1 MSRKTRQAGAVALAA
16 MLLFTIVGANGSGA
30 RAEEFSAGARTGPM
44 TPQAMTGDVQ
54 FVSHEVVQPLPG
66 ALQDDGTAI
75 SADSADTLADLV
87 DDMPTDGEM
96 SKDMSCLADAIY
108 FEARGEPLKGQL
120 AVGRVI
126 INRAESGRFPSSYC
140 GVVYQP
146 GQFSFVHGGHIPQID
161 ESAPAWRTAKAI
173 ARIAH
178 EGLWD
183 NPVKGALFFHAAS
196 VSPGWGLTRVAQVS
210 HHVFYR

>member
-16 MLLFTIVGANGSGA
+16 MLLFTIAGANGSGA
-30 RAEEFSAGARTGPM
+30 RAEEFSTGARTDPTTSEALAG
-44 TPQAMTGDVQ
+44 GVQ
-54 FVSHEVVQPLPG
+54 FVSHAVVQPLPG
-66 ALQDDGTAI
+66 ELRNNGTAI

-120 AVGRVI
+120 AVGGVI

-146 GQFSFVHGGHIPQID
+146 GQFSFVHDGHIPEID
-161 ESAPAWRTAKAI
+161 DSSPAWRRAKAI

-178 EGLWD
+178 ERLWD

-196 VSPGWGLTRVAQVS
+196 VSPGWGRTRVAQVS

>member
-1 MSRKTRQAGAVALAA
+1 MSRKTRQAGAIALAA
-16 MLLFTIVGANGSGA
+16 MLIFTIAGANGSGA
-30 RAEEFSAGARTGPM
+30 RAEALSPGAQTNHTMDLAGG
-44 TPQAMTGDVQ
+44 VQ

-66 ALQDDGTAI
+66 ALQNDGTVM
-75 SADSADTLADLV
+75 SSDSADTLAELV
-87 DDMPTDGEM
+87 DDMPTDEEM

-108 FEARGEPLKGQL
+108 FEARGEPLAGQL
-120 AVGRVI
+120 AVGGVI

-161 ESAPAWRTAKAI
+161 DSSPAWRKAKAI
-173 ARIAH
+173 AKIAH

-183 NPVKGALFFHAAS
+183 SPVKGALFFHAAS
-196 VSPGWGLTRVAQVS
+196 VRPGWGLTRVAQVS